1 MKSFF
6 LLAILASCHLVAT
19 RTLSNEEGHAFLSLY
34 NTTDMQELMN
44 IENNP
49 QEHWHKRKHALLE
62 GPERAMTHKEFCEK
76 RVQDAQEYLAQKYA
90 QSQDKP
96 WFVENDEAIDD
107 ILTEFINEEHFCFP
121 HARVTLYALACDYS
135 YNPEKAP
142 FHLNDLSRLKNFSE
156 FAINRWS
163 PISDVC
169 NKKMLW
175 TVSPKG
181 FFAMFDSLVVQ
192 SEGFNL
198 GSAASSIPA
207 WCASGSH
214 GGIFFGAYKA
224 LYHDCEA
231 HTYRQNL
238 WGKALQQYG
247 ISEQDIC
254 NACNNPE
261 ALAANNIVTLSQ
273 QVQGRFYHFH
283 EIPSLSYKPQELPC
297 HRLLFPQE
305 SLLTDPGFLDI
316 TPYFADV
323 PITHDWRKNPLPKAQ
338 WTDPRTTTHAKLLHW
353 SDVYTN
359 RALREELYK
368 KAQKAPSC
376 THSYDPHTKASGRS

>member
-1 MKSFF
+1 MGPLVF
-6 LLAILASCHLVAT
+6 LVVFSCHLFAT
-19 RTLSNEEGHAFLSLY
+19 RVLSDEEGHAFLSLY

-96 WFVENDEAIDD
+96 WFVEDDEAIDA

-121 HARVTLYALACDYS
+121 HLRANIYAFVCDYS
-135 YNPEKAP
+135 CNPSEAGVSFDHP
-142 FHLNDLSRLKNFSE
+142 ERLNYFTQM
-156 FAINRWS
+156 AVGCWP
-163 PISDVC
+163 PIADVC

-181 FFAMFDSLVVQ
+181 FFAMFDALVVQ

-198 GSAASSIPA
+198 GSAASSIPM
-207 WCASGSH
+207 WCASRSH
-214 GGIFFGAYKA
+214 GGVFLGAYKA

-231 HTYRQNL
+231 HTYRKDL

-247 ISEQDIC
+247 ISGQDIC

-273 QVQGRFYHFH
+273 QIQGRFYLFH
-283 EIPSLSYKPQELPC
+283 EIPSVITQPHELPC
-297 HRLLFPQE
+297 CRLLFPE
-305 SLLTDPGFLDI
+305 VRLLTDPGFLDI

-338 WTDPRTTTHAKLLHW
+338 WIDPHTTTHAKLLHW
-353 SDVYTN
+353 SDIYTN
-359 RALREELYK
+359 RAFREELYK
-368 KAQKAPSC
+368 KAQKAL
-376 THSYDPHTKASGRS
+376 